1 MKLKR
6 RNVTFHV
13 KEISDDGEFSGHGSV
28 FDVVDWYRDVVM
40 PGAFEESLDAWKQ
53 KGALPP
59 VLWQHMSTM
68 PIGPHTLM
76 RESDKGLYVEGRLM
90 IDPKEENPEA
100 RKAHA
105 LLKAKVI
112 RGMSIGYDIAEGGM
126 TYFKEENTYHL
137 TKLDLWENS
146 IVTFPA
152 NTEAM
157 VENVKSILRDG
168 TLPSLSDFED
178 YLRDAGFSKKQAV
191 TIASHGLKALL
202 RSDSEAERSDSAD
215 DAKAFEPLLQ
225 YLNGKA

>member
-1 MKLKR
+1 MKLKH
-6 RNVTFHV
+6 RNVAFHV
-13 KEISDDGEFSGHGSV
+13 KEISDEGEFSGHASV
-28 FDVVDWYRDVVM
+28 FEVVDWYRDIVM
-40 PGAFEESLDAWKQ
+40 PGAFEESLATWK
-53 KGALPP
+53 KKDSLPP

-76 RESDKGLYVEGRLM
+76 REDSKGLYVEGRLM
-90 IDPKEENPEA
+90 ISPAEENPEA

-105 LLKAKVI
+105 LMKAKVI
-112 RGMSIGYDIAEGGM
+112 RGMSIGYDIGEGGL

-202 RSDSEAERSDSAD
+202 RRDSEGERSDSAAI
-215 DAKAFEPLLQ
+215 AKAFDPIRN
-225 YLNGKA
+225 YLEGK

>member
-1 MKLKR
+1 MNLKR
-6 RNVTFHV
+6 RNVAFHV
-13 KEISDDGEFSGHGSV
+13 KEIGDEGEFSGHGSV
-28 FDVVDWYRDVVM
+28 FDVVDWYRDIVM
-40 PGAFEESLDAWKQ
+40 PGAFVESLEGWKA

-68 PIGPHTLM
+68 PVGPHTLM
-76 RESDKGLYVEGRLM
+76 REDAKGLYVEGRLM

-168 TLPSLSDFED
+168 TLPSLSDYED
-178 YLRDAGFSKKQAV
+178 FLRDAGFSKKQAV
-191 TIASHGLKALL
+191 ILASHGLKALL
-202 RSDSEAERSDSAD
+202 RSDSEGDRRDAD
-215 DAKAFEPLLQ
+215 DAVKALEPLQ
-225 YLNGKA
+225 KYLRGK

>member
-1 MKLKR
+1 MKLKHR
-6 RNVTFHV
+6 QVAFHL
-13 KEISDDGEFSGHGSV
+13 KEVGKEGEFSGYASV
-28 FDVVDWYRDVVM
+28 FDVVDWYKDRVM
-40 PGAFEESLDAWKQ
+40 PGAFTDTLTAWKE
-53 KGALPP
+53 KARLPP

-76 RESDKGLYVEGRLM
+76 REETRGLYVEGRLM
-90 IDPKEENPEA
+90 ILPEEENPEA

-112 RGMSIGYDIAEGGM
+112 NGMSIGYDIANGGM
-126 TYFKEENTYHL
+126 TYFEDDNEWQL

-152 NTEAM
+152 NVEAV
-157 VENVKSILRDG
+157 VENVKSLLADG

-191 TIASHGLKALL
+191 TIASHGLKTLL
-202 RSDSEAERSDSAD
+202 RSDSEGDRRDAD
-215 DAKAFEPLLQ
+215 AVKALEPLQQLFR
-225 YLNGKA
+225 GT